1 MKQIEKLKAS
11 YAKLYEG
18 LQNEIEDLDQEVLDL
33 EKDVWVAIDVC
44 IWSEHFQMKGLIG
57 KIKAMKKEFDLC
69 DEESEL
75 DRMFPKIHEEGF
87 DADSMS

>member
-33 EKDVWVAIDVC
+33 EKDV
-44 IWSEHFQMKGLIG
+44 
-57 KIKAMKKEFDLC
+57 
-69 DEESEL
+69 
-75 DRMFPKIHEEGF
+75 
-87 DADSMS
+87 